1 MMGCG
6 EPLNGLHG
14 KTPAFYSTACGLT
27 VTVAESRKSTE
38 RCTRDRPGTLNQNQA
53 DLSRRG
59 ARASPAA
66 DGRAPS

>member
-27 VTVAESRKSTE
+27 ETVAESRKSTE
-38 RCTRDRPGTLNQNQA
+38 RALHPR
-53 DLSRRG
+53 
-59 ARASPAA
+59 SPWNT
-66 DGRAPS
+66 